1 MSGLTAAPCHDVHP
15 AVVPLVAAHL
25 LGVAMAL
32 TPEQHRAA
40 MFDLCLCKITDQAT
54 NRMKTRTAKQQLAD
68 ALAASAAERKPPTF
82 PTSDDGDDSSLR
94 TNMLT

>member
-1 MSGLTAAPCHDVHP
+1 
-15 AVVPLVAAHL
+15 
-25 LGVAMAL
+25 MAL

-68 ALAASAAERKPPTF
+68 ALAASAAERKPADLPA
-82 PTSDDGDDSSLR
+82 PDDGELDSSLR

>member
-1 MSGLTAAPCHDVHP
+1 MAPT
-15 AVVPLVAAHL
+15 VAAHL
-25 LGVAMAL
+25 LGAAMAL

-40 MFDLCLCKITDQAT
+40 MFDLCVCKITDQAT

-68 ALAASAAERKPPTF
+68 ALAASAAERKPADLPT
-82 PTSDDGDDSSLR
+82 PDDGEDDSSLR